1 MIFVNID
8 KNNLSQLIISFKY
21 SPKNVERIKK
31 INGRRFD
38 WSNKTWT
45 IPFNKK
51 TIKKMFDLFNV
62 EEININLKQV
72 ADNQKKQHLIKEIYF
87 EYYLNKMKHI
97 LSLKGYSVKTANAY
111 LSHLRRFN
119 KYSKKEKKLPV
130 IMSQKEV
137 LRLLSSTDNLKHK
150 AILTMVYSAGLR
162 VSEVI
167 KLKINNLDFE
177 RMMLKV
183 EQGKGKKDRYTILSE
198 AAIKVV
204 KTYIKVH
211 KPYYW
216 LFPGQKEDKNITV
229 RTVQKIFKK
238 SCKKANITKKISIHS
253 LRHSFA
259 THLLEEGIDIRYIQE
274 LLGHKSTKTT
284 EIYTHVS
291 KYDLKKIKSPLDKI
305 LKGNA

>member
-119 KYSKKEKKLPV
+119 KYSKKLIHHMNKKDIKSYLLNLSEKNYSSSYINQALSSLKFFCKYILEQEFIISSIPRTKKEKKLPV

-150 AILTMVYSAGLR
+150 AILTMV
-162 VSEVI
+162 
-167 KLKINNLDFE
+167 
-177 RMMLKV
+177 
-183 EQGKGKKDRYTILSE
+183 
-198 AAIKVV
+198 
-204 KTYIKVH
+204 
-211 KPYYW
+211 
-216 LFPGQKEDKNITV
+216 
-229 RTVQKIFKK
+229 
-238 SCKKANITKKISIHS
+238 
-253 LRHSFA
+253 
-259 THLLEEGIDIRYIQE
+259 
-274 LLGHKSTKTT
+274 
-284 EIYTHVS
+284 
-291 KYDLKKIKSPLDKI
+291 
-305 LKGNA
+305 